1 MDRVVRRIAV
11 LGTCWASLFAFVAFT
26 ALIALTAGSATAE
39 GRVVLIGTTN
49 ALKDSGVVDFLL
61 KGFVEKSGFSV
72 RVSAREIGAV
82 VVKARKG
89 EVDVILSDSPVAE
102 DGLLKEGAVTRRTP
116 FMESRF
122 VIVGPKA
129 DPAHIAG
136 VAKPEA
142 ALGQILRFHSPFVTR
157 GDDSTA
163 HVREREL
170 MRSAGFDPDSRLDG
184 VYRTGTSMRDSLRVA
199 SERKAY
205 ILADLGTWLAM
216 KNALDLVVLSKPAKS
231 LAIVESILQLDSTR
245 TGRTIELE
253 GAKALEKYL
262 LSPEVQAKIAAFSV
276 DRLGEAPFSPETLP

>member
-1 MDRVVRRIAV
+1 MDRVVGRIAV
-11 LGTCWASLFAFVAFT
+11 LGACLASLFAFVAF
-26 ALIALTAGSATAE
+26 AASSAAAE

-89 EVDVILSDSPVAE
+89 EVDVVLSDSPAAD

-129 DPAHIAG
+129 DPAHVAG
-136 VAKPEA
+136 VAKSEA

-157 GDDSTA
+157 GDESTA
-163 HVREREL
+163 HLREREL
-170 MRSAGFDPDSRLDG
+170 MKSAGFDPDSRLDG

-199 SERKAY
+199 SQRKAY
-205 ILADLGTWLAM
+205 ILTDLGTWLAM
-216 KNALDLVVLSKPAKS
+216 KNELDLVVLSKPARS

-245 TGRTIELE
+245 SARPIELE

-262 LSPEVQAKIAAFSV
+262 LSPEVQAKIAAFAV
-276 DRLGEAPFSPETLP
+276 DRLGEAPFSPEGLP

>member
-1 MDRVVRRIAV
+1 MNRVVDRIAV
-11 LGTCWASLFAFVAFT
+11 RGACIASLLAFVALV
-26 ALIALTAGSATAE
+26 ALAAGSASAE
-39 GRVVLIGTTN
+39 GRVVRIGTTN

-61 KGFVEKSGFSV
+61 EGFVAKSGYSV

-82 VVKARKG
+82 VVRARKG
-89 EVDVILSDSPVAE
+89 EVDVVLSDSPSAE
-102 DGLLKEGAVTRRTP
+102 EALEKEGVVTRRTP

-136 VAKPEA
+136 VARPEA

-170 MRSAGFDPDSRLDG
+170 VRLAGLDPDSRLDG
-184 VYRTGTSMRDSLRVA
+184 VFRTGTSMRDSLRVA
-199 SERKAY
+199 SQRKAY
-205 ILADLGTWLAM
+205 ILSDLGSYLAM
-216 KNALDLVVLSKPAKS
+216 KNELDLVVLSKPAKS
-231 LAIVESILQLDSTR
+231 LQIVESILQLDSTR
-245 TGRTIELE
+245 SVGPIELE

-262 LSPEVQAKIAAFSV
+262 LSREVQAKIAGFGV
-276 DRLGEAPFSPETLP
+276 DRFGEAPFSPTSLP

>member
-1 MDRVVRRIAV
+1 MDRVVGRIAV
-11 LGTCWASLFAFVAFT
+11 LGTCLASLLTFVALVVF
-26 ALIALTAGSATAE
+26 AAGSAAAE

-61 KGFVEKSGFSV
+61 EGFVEKSGFSV

-89 EVDVILSDSPVAE
+89 EVDVVLSDSPGADE
-102 DGLLKEGAVTRRTP
+102 ALQKEGAVTRRTP
-116 FMESRF
+116 FMKSRF

-170 MRSAGFDPDSRLDG
+170 MKSAGFEPDSRIDG

-199 SERKAY
+199 SQRKAY
-205 ILADLGTWLAM
+205 ILADLGTYLAM
-216 KNALDLVVLSKPAKS
+216 KDELDLVVLSKPAKS

-245 TGRTIELE
+245 SVRPIELE

-262 LSPEVQAKIAAFSV
+262 GSPEVQTKIASFGV
-276 DRLGEAPFSPETLP
+276 DRLGEAPFSPEILP

>member
-1 MDRVVRRIAV
+1 MNRVDGRIAV
-11 LGTCWASLFAFVAFT
+11 LGAFLASLFAFVAFVAFT
-26 ALIALTAGSATAE
+26 ALPAGSAAAE

-61 KGFVEKSGFSV
+61 EGFVEKSGFSV

-89 EVDVILSDSPVAE
+89 EVDVVLSDSPSAE
-102 DGLLKEGAVTRRTP
+102 EALQKEGAVTRRTP

-122 VIVGPKA
+122 VLVGPKA

-163 HVREREL
+163 HVRERL
-170 MRSAGFDPDSRLDG
+170 AVRYALTSAEI
-184 VYRTGTSMRDSLRVA
+184 RVA
-199 SERKAY
+199 LGIGRGLAPKEIALEVGSSWYTVRAQLRHVFAKTERR
-205 ILADLGTWLAM
+205 TQ
-216 KNALDLVVLSKPAKS
+216 SS
-231 LAIVESILQLDSTR
+231 LARLVTL
-245 TGRTIELE
+245 LE
-253 GAKALEKYL
+253 A
-262 LSPEVQAKIAAFSV
+262 EVARERA
-276 DRLGEAPFSPETLP
+276 TLPTWR

>member
-1 MDRVVRRIAV
+1 MDRVVGRIAV
-11 LGTCWASLFAFVAFT
+11 LGTCLASLFACVAF
-26 ALIALTAGSATAE
+26 AASSAAAE

-61 KGFVEKSGFSV
+61 EGFVEKSGFSV

-89 EVDVILSDSPVAE
+89 EVDVVLSDSPAADE
-102 DGLLKEGAVTRRTP
+102 ALQKEGAVTRRTP
-116 FMESRF
+116 FMGSRF

-136 VAKPEA
+136 VAKPET
-142 ALGQILRFHSPFVTR
+142 ALGQILRFHSAFVTR

-170 MRSAGFDPDSRLDG
+170 MKSAGFDPDSRLDG

-199 SERKAY
+199 SQRKAY
-205 ILADLGTWLAM
+205 ILTDLGTWLTM
-216 KNALDLVVLSKPAKS
+216 KNELDLVVLSKPAKP
-231 LAIVESILQLDSTR
+231 LAIVASILQLDSTR
-245 TGRTIELE
+245 AGRSIELE

-262 LSPEVQAKIAAFSV
+262 MSLEVQAKIAAFGV
-276 DRLGEAPFSPETLP
+276 DRLGEAPFSPESVP

>member
-1 MDRVVRRIAV
+1 MNRVVDRIAV
-11 LGTCWASLFAFVAFT
+11 VGTCFTSLLAFVAL
-26 ALIALTAGSATAE
+26 AAGSTSAE
-39 GRVVLIGTTN
+39 GRVVRIGTTN

-61 KGFVEKSGFSV
+61 EGFVAKSGYSV

-82 VVKARKG
+82 VVRARKG
-89 EVDVILSDSPVAE
+89 EVDVVLSDSLSAE
-102 DGLLKEGAVTRRTP
+102 EALEKEGVVTRRTP

-136 VAKPEA
+136 VARPEA

-170 MRSAGFDPDSRLDG
+170 MRSVGLDPDSRLDG

-205 ILADLGTWLAM
+205 ILADLGSYLAM
-216 KNALDLVVLSKPAKS
+216 KNELDLVVLSKPAKS
-231 LAIVESILQLDSTR
+231 LQIVESILQLDSTR
-245 TGRTIELE
+245 SVGPIELE

-262 LSPEVQAKIAAFSV
+262 LSREAQAKIAVFGV
-276 DRLGEAPFSPETLP
+276 DRFGEAPFSPTSLP